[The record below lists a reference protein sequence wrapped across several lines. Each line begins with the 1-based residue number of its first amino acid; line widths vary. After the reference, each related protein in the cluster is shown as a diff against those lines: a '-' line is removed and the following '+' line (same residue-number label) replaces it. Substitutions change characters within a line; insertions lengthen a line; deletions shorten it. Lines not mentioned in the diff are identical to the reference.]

1 MTSLRLLNYI
11 GWKYFVSWLFFFS
24 NLLQHW
30 DCEGEQYDCLL
41 SPEIGQLWAEIGS
54 QMWPLMPGLGMLLLA
69 PSSFTITTT
78 IMTIMT
84 TTTIINGS
92 DSLILS
98 KWGKKNSKDSLCDG
112 ACMWRTA
119 RAVSV
124 FDSEIID
131 IDFFPWEQ
139 RDILRVGGLTGQ
151 ELASGDYQDKPQTA
165 PSSLLG
171 LPQNFY
177 FFRELIFFSNS
188 GCTMC
193 SAHGIV
199 HWLSRNFFLALT
211 EVQNIGALSPPLLPR
226 HFRRHLLHPIR
237 GICPAKGCLVSP
249 SAPLNLF
256 LLSVPPPS
264 SFPP

>member
-1 MTSLRLLNYI
+1 MFF
-11 GWKYFVSWLFFFS
+11 WKSAVNDLPPFAKLYWMKILCFLVVFFS

-98 KWGKKNSKDSLCDG
+98 KWGKTILRTVQSLWW
-112 ACMWRTA
+112 CMHVKSCQSSQRFWLRNHWH
-119 RAVSV
+119 RLFS
-124 FDSEIID
+124 
-131 IDFFPWEQ
+131 WEQ

-171 LPQNFY
+171 LPQNF
-177 FFRELIFFSNS
+177 
-188 GCTMC
+188 
-193 SAHGIV
+193 
-199 HWLSRNFFLALT
+199 
-211 EVQNIGALSPPLLPR
+211 
-226 HFRRHLLHPIR
+226 
-237 GICPAKGCLVSP
+237 
-249 SAPLNLF
+249 
-256 LLSVPPPS
+256 
-264 SFPP
+264 